1 MADLR
6 TTTRQ
11 QEMIIPDPSQSQSEG
26 GGADCW
32 MTSTESQTIGR
43 RCRLAVTF
51 GRREGSADSEKLI
64 PDGGRA
70 ITDDAP
76 LMEGD
81 NGPDGSGAATKGTP
95 PMEDREFHGPVT

>member
-1 MADLR
+1 MADPR

-11 QEMIIPDPSQSQSEG
+11 QEMIIPDHSQSQSG
-26 GGADCW
+26 CPILFT
-32 MTSTESQTIGR
+32 MQ
-43 RCRLAVTF
+43 
-51 GRREGSADSEKLI
+51 KLI

-81 NGPDGSGAATKGTP
+81 SGPDGSGAATKGTP